1 MSDRADRHATDF
13 TSPNAARMHDFL
25 LGGTLNTPVDRAA
38 ATAAVARRP
47 ELLDL
52 ARHHRAFL
60 RRVVHHM
67 VTTGVRQFLDLGS
80 GLPTVHPTHDVAR
93 DHHDDLPVVYV
104 DHDPTTVDHGRR
116 ILRDTAGTVIEA
128 DLLDPDA
135 VLGHPETRRL
145 LDFTRPVGIL
155 AIDVLDTCAD
165 HDRARAAVDAY
176 IAAGPT
182 GGMVAITHASG
193 QEDPAAGRDE
203 RPAALYPVQRTR
215 RSPHRIATWLNRLT
229 LVEPGIVPPW
239 RWRPDEATP
248 RPPERSDVICAVG
261 VVT

>member
-13 TSPNAARMHDFL
+13 ASPNAARMHDFL

-38 ATAAVARRP
+38 ATAALARRP

-67 VTTGVRQFLDLGS
+67 ISAGVRQFLDLGS
-80 GLPTVHPTHDVAR
+80 GLPTVRPTHDVAR

-116 ILRDTAGTVIEA
+116 ILRDTTSTVIEA

-145 LDFTRPVGIL
+145 LDFSRPVGIL
-155 AIDVLDTCAD
+155 AIDVLDTFTD
-165 HDRARAAVDAY
+165 HDRTRAALDAY
-176 IAAGPT
+176 IAAGSA
-182 GGMVAITHASG
+182 GGMVAITHATG
-193 QEDPAAGRDE
+193 QEDPAVGRDE
-203 RPAALYPVQRTR
+203 TQVPPYPVQRTR
-215 RSPHRIATWLNRLT
+215 RSPQRIATWLNRLA

-239 RWRPDEATP
+239 RWRPDETSP
-248 RPPERSDVICAVG
+248 RAPERIDVICAVG